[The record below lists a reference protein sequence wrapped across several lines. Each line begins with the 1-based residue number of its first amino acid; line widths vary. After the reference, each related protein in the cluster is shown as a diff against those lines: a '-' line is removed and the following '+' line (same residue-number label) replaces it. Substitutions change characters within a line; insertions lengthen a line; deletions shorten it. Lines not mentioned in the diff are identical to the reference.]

1 MASAFIIAARYFK
14 FLNINKKGDFK
25 MIRFLRKLDKGN
37 TENRFIALNSILLE
51 FLHCLLIHP
60 KLSGFH
66 KKMDCIYAMKITCLL
81 TRIFETKMTL

>member
-37 TENRFIALNSILLE
+37 NENRFLALNSILLE
-51 FLHCLLIHP
+51 FLHC
-60 KLSGFH
+60 
-66 KKMDCIYAMKITCLL
+66 
-81 TRIFETKMTL
+81 